1 MWQLEWEQFKNL
13 WETENES
20 FKYTKKSLLVS
31 DSLEKLSNNL
41 SKMNIP
47 FQMSD
52 IFQVSFLFLGFITN
66 F

>member
-20 FKYTKKSLLVS
+20 FKYTKKSLLMS
-31 DSLEKLSNNL
+31 DRLEKLSNNL

-52 IFQVSFLFLGFITN
+52 IFQVSFLFLGFTTN